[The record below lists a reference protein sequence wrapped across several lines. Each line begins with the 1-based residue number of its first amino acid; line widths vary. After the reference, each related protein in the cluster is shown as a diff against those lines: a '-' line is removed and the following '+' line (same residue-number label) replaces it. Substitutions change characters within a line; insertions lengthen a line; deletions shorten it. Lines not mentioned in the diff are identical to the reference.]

1 MERGRMRNDKQ
12 KLDKIVGANIRNLRV
27 WRKMSRDEL
36 AELIDLTVSHL
47 GLIERGERGAT
58 SVVLNKLVK
67 AFGITID
74 DLFRE
79 GSKSV
84 SAREAGSSE
93 DMYRKKVE
101 SLLTTLSEPELV
113 FISEVIKSVSKI
125 RKSPAEA

>member
-1 MERGRMRNDKQ
+1 
-12 KLDKIVGANIRNLRV
+12 
-27 WRKMSRDEL
+27 MSRDEL